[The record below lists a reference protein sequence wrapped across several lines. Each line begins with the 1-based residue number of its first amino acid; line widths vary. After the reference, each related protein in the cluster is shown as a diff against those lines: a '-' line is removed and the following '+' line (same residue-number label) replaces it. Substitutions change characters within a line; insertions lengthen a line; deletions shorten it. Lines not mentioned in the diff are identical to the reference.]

1 MFGKVLLV
9 GDDTPAM
16 RLIASRVSS
25 KEVDVQCAVSA
36 GEALAIVEGNDIDVM
51 VLNFMDLMS
60 EGLHLLRSLKKKRS
74 RTEVITLSVPSG
86 LRFSIEGMKLGVF
99 DDLLMPFDLEDLA
112 GKILK
117 AWEKRKAKRGGKS
130 LRQRFEDFA
139 VAVSFAEAGDYDTA
153 RRVVDT
159 SVSTGNI
166 NKEEA

>member
-25 KEVDVQCAVSA
+25 EEVDVQRAASA
-36 GEALAIVEGNDIDVM
+36 GEALAIVERNEIDVM

-60 EGLHLLRSLKKKRS
+60 EGLHLIRSLKKKRS
-74 RTEVITLSVPSG
+74 RTEVITLSAPSG
-86 LRFSIEGMKLGVF
+86 LRYSIEGMKLGVF
-99 DDLLMPFDLEDLA
+99 EDFFMPFDLEDLVS
-112 GKILK
+112 KILK
-117 AWEKRKAKRGGKS
+117 AWEKGKAKRDGKS

-139 VAVSFAEAGDYDTA
+139 VAVSFAEAGDYDAA

-159 SVSTGNI
+159 SGPTGNV
-166 NKEEA
+166 NKEEP